1 MSMSDKDRQ
10 TIWTAEQAAAATGG
24 STRGAWNASGVSI
37 DTRTL
42 EPGDLFAAIKGP
54 NHDGHDHVSHA
65 IAKGAA
71 AAMVENRS
79 IGDAPAESL
88 LVVQDTVQG
97 LRDLAAA
104 SRARSDAKICAVTG
118 SVGKTGTKEML
129 AAALAA
135 QGKVTSTSGNLNN
148 HYGLPLSLAR
158 MPADTDYGVFEMGMN
173 HAGEISPLSKLAR
186 PHVAI
191 ITTVAP
197 VHIEYFDSVEA
208 IASAKAEVFD
218 GLVDGG
224 TAVISRD
231 SPHYDQLAA
240 SAKEAG
246 AKMIWGFGIHS
257 FSNAR
262 LIAYEPDDMGVRVE
276 ASVGSKH
283 LKYRLSMRGKHWA
296 LNSVAVLAAAGSLGA
311 DLDVAAAALVDV
323 TATKGRGQV
332 LQVTV
337 ADGKISVIDETY
349 NASPVAMR
357 AAFDVLAASKP
368 GRGGR
373 RVVVLGDMLE
383 LGNLAVAEH
392 MALAEEIKAHDFDL
406 VFACGQY
413 MSDILDVLPT
423 DLQGG
428 RSGSSAQLSK
438 LVAAKLRAG
447 DLVLVKGSAGSHM
460 GKVIDAICAL
470 GDVTNNDGGG

>member
-1 MSMSDKDRQ
+1 MTMSEIARKI
-10 TIWTAEQAAAATGG
+10 IWSARDAAKATGG
-24 STRGAWNASGVSI
+24 ALGGNWEASGISI

-42 EPGDLFAAIKGP
+42 APGDLFAAIKGP
-54 NHDGHDHVSHA
+54 NHDGHDHVA
-65 IAKGAA
+65 QALANGAA
-71 AAMVENRS
+71 AAMVERRFK
-79 IGDAPAESL
+79 GDVPTDVL
-88 LVVQDTVQG
+88 LTVADTVQG

-104 SRARSDAKICAVTG
+104 ARARSNAKICAVTG

-135 QGKVTSTSGNLNN
+135 QGKVTSTAGNLNN

-158 MPADTDYGVFEMGMN
+158 MPEDSDYGVYEMGMN

-197 VHIEYFDSVEA
+197 VHIEYFGSVEA
-208 IASAKAEVFD
+208 IADAKAEVFD

-224 TAVISRD
+224 TVVLSRD
-231 SPHYDQLAA
+231 NAHFDRLAA
-240 SAKEAG
+240 KAKEAG
-246 AKMIWGFGIHS
+246 ARMIWGFGIHS

-262 LIAYEPDDMGVRVE
+262 LLAYVPDETGARVE
-276 ASVGSKH
+276 ATVGSQH
-283 LKYRLSMRGKHWA
+283 LKYRLAMRGRHWA
-296 LNSVAVLAAAGSLGA
+296 LNSIAVLAAAGAMGA
-311 DLDVAAAALVDV
+311 DLEISAAALAGV
-323 TATKGRGQV
+323 APTKGRGQV
-332 LQVTV
+332 FQVGV
-337 ADGKISVIDETY
+337 ADGKIEVIDETY
-349 NASPVAMR
+349 NASPVAVR

-383 LGNLAVAEH
+383 LGTRAKDEH
-392 MALAEEIKAHDFDL
+392 MALAEDIKTHDFDL

-413 MSDILDVLPT
+413 MSDILDALPRE
-423 DLQGG
+423 LAGG
-428 RSGSSAQLSK
+428 RAGTSQQLAK
-438 LVAAKLRAG
+438 IVQAKLRAG

-460 GKVIDAICAL
+460 GKVIEAIRDL
-470 GDVTNNDGGG
+470 GDITAKDGGC

>member
-1 MSMSDKDRQ
+1 MSMTGKARK
-10 TIWTAEQAAAATGG
+10 TIWTASEAAQATGG
-24 STRGAWNASGVSI
+24 TVGSDWMASGVSI

-54 NHDGHDHVSHA
+54 NHDGHNHVSA
-65 IAKGAA
+65 ALAKGAA
-71 AAMVENRS
+71 AAMVESRLQDTVS
-79 IGDAPAESL
+79 ADML
-88 LVVQDTVQG
+88 LTVKDTVQG

-104 SRARSDAKICAVTG
+104 SRARSAAKICAVTG

-135 QGKVTSTSGNLNN
+135 QGKVTSTAGNLNN

-158 MPADTDYGVFEMGMN
+158 MPADCDYGVFEMGMN

-197 VHIEYFDSVEA
+197 VHIEYFKDIEG
-208 IASAKAEVFD
+208 IADAKAEVFD
-218 GLVDGG
+218 GLLEGG

-231 SPHYDQLAA
+231 SPHFDRLAA
-240 SAKEAG
+240 KARDAG
-246 AKMIWGFGIHS
+246 AKMVWGFGIHS

-262 LIAYEPDDMGVRVE
+262 LLAYVPDETGARVE

-283 LKYRLSMRGKHWA
+283 LKYRLAMRGKHWA
-296 LNSVAVLAAAGSLGA
+296 LNSIAVLAAAGSMGA
-311 DLDVAAAALVDV
+311 DLDIAAETLASVAP
-323 TATKGRGQV
+323 TKGRGQV
-332 LQVTV
+332 FSVKV
-337 ADGKISVIDETY
+337 DGGKIDVIDETY
-349 NASPVAMR
+349 NASPVAVR

-383 LGNLAVAEH
+383 LGDHATTEH
-392 MALAEEIKAHDFDL
+392 MALVEDIKAHDFDL

-413 MSDILDVLPT
+413 MSDILDALPEE
-423 DLQGG
+423 LHGA
-428 RSGSSAQLSK
+428 RSGSSAQLAPYVVSK
-438 LVAAKLRAG
+438 IRAG

-460 GKVIDAICAL
+460 GKVIDAIKAL
-470 GDVTNNDGGG
+470 GAVTNNSGGG

>member
-1 MSMSDKDRQ
+1 MTMTEMARKIIWSAKD
-10 TIWTAEQAAAATGG
+10 AAKATGG
-24 STRGAWNASGVSI
+24 SIGAHWEASGISI

-42 EPGDLFAAIKGP
+42 APGDLFAAIKGP
-54 NHDGHDHVSHA
+54 NHDGHDHVA
-65 IAKGAA
+65 QALANGAT
-71 AAMVENRS
+71 AAMVERRFK
-79 IGDAPAESL
+79 GDVPTDVL
-88 LVVQDTVQG
+88 LTVSDTVQG

-104 SRARSDAKICAVTG
+104 SRARSNAKICAVTG

-135 QGKVTSTSGNLNN
+135 QGKVTSTAGNLNN

-158 MPADTDYGVFEMGMN
+158 MPEDSDYGVFEMGMN

-197 VHIEYFDSVEA
+197 VHIEYFGSVEA
-208 IASAKAEVFD
+208 IADAKAEVFD

-224 TAVISRD
+224 TVVLSRD
-231 SPHYDQLAA
+231 NPHFDRLAA
-240 SAKEAG
+240 KAKEAG
-246 AKMIWGFGIHS
+246 AKMIWGFGVHS

-262 LIAYEPDDMGVRVE
+262 LLAYEPDENGARVE
-276 ASVGSKH
+276 ATVGSQH
-283 LKYRLSMRGKHWA
+283 LQYRLAMRGKHWA
-296 LNSVAVLAAAGSLGA
+296 LNSIAVLAAAGAMGA
-311 DLDVAAAALVDV
+311 DLEIAAAALADV
-323 TATKGRGQV
+323 APTKGRGQV
-332 LQVTV
+332 FQVCV
-337 ADGKISVIDETY
+337 ADGKIEVIDETY
-349 NASPVAMR
+349 NASPVAVR

-383 LGNLAVAEH
+383 LGEHAKDEH
-392 MALAEEIKAHDFDL
+392 MALAEDIKAHDFDL

-413 MSDILDVLPT
+413 MSDILDALPSE
-423 DLQGG
+423 LAGG
-428 RSGSSAQLSK
+428 RAGTSQQLAK
-438 LVAAKLRAG
+438 TVQAKLRAG

-460 GKVIDAICAL
+460 GKVIDAIRDL
-470 GDVTNNDGGG
+470 GDITTNDGGC

>member
-1 MSMSDKDRQ
+1 MTMTEIARKIIWSAKD
-10 TIWTAEQAAAATGG
+10 AAKATGG
-24 STRGAWNASGVSI
+24 SIGAHWEASGISI

-42 EPGDLFAAIKGP
+42 APGDLFAAIKGP
-54 NHDGHDHVSHA
+54 NHDGHDHVA
-65 IAKGAA
+65 QALANGAT
-71 AAMVENRS
+71 AAMVERRFK
-79 IGDAPAESL
+79 GDVPTDVL
-88 LVVQDTVQG
+88 LTVSDTVQG

-104 SRARSDAKICAVTG
+104 SRARSNAKICAVTG

-135 QGKVTSTSGNLNN
+135 QGKVTSTAGNLNN

-158 MPADTDYGVFEMGMN
+158 MPEDSDYGVFEMGMN

-197 VHIEYFDSVEA
+197 VHIEYFGSVEA
-208 IASAKAEVFD
+208 IADAKAEVFD

-224 TAVISRD
+224 TVVLSRD
-231 SPHYDQLAA
+231 NPHFDRLAA
-240 SAKEAG
+240 KAKEAG
-246 AKMIWGFGIHS
+246 AKMIWGFGVHS

-262 LIAYEPDDMGVRVE
+262 LLAYEPDENGARVE
-276 ASVGSKH
+276 ATVGSQH
-283 LKYRLSMRGKHWA
+283 LQYRLAMRGKHWA
-296 LNSVAVLAAAGSLGA
+296 LNSIAVLAAAGAMGA
-311 DLDVAAAALVDV
+311 DLEIAAAALAGV
-323 TATKGRGQV
+323 APTKGRGQV
-332 LQVTV
+332 FQVSV
-337 ADGKISVIDETY
+337 ADGKIEVIDETY
-349 NASPVAMR
+349 NASPVAVR

-383 LGNLAVAEH
+383 LGERAKDEH
-392 MALAEEIKAHDFDL
+392 MALAEDIKAHDFDL

-413 MSDILDVLPT
+413 MSDILDTLPAE
-423 DLQGG
+423 LAGG
-428 RSGSSAQLSK
+428 RAGTSQQLAK
-438 LVAAKLRAG
+438 TVQAKLRAG

-460 GKVIDAICAL
+460 GKVIDAIRDL
-470 GDVTNNDGGG
+470 GDITTNDGGC